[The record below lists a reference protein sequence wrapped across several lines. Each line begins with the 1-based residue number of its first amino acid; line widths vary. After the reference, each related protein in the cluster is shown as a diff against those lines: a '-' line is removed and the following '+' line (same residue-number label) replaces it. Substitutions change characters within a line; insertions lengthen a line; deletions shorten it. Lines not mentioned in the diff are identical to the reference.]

1 MTKAD
6 QPSLIPNPNELPA
19 LLKSSDDPRLEQLS
33 GRKEIRWLK
42 DVMVTLAGQS
52 AHGNRLLKVQHVL
65 VAHLLGFFNP
75 MIRSLRTF
83 ELASQS
89 EHVQDLVDIPRIC
102 RSTHSDF
109 LAMADPNLLAPL
121 IRALRAKVPDL
132 CRRDGELHELLDKAV
147 IFDGSYFEVPITVAW
162 AMRGT
167 FGIGKKE
174 KDKRHPADAG
184 DRGPRKRFAR
194 IRLNVHYCSR
204 SGVPEGVSVD
214 GGEGSEGEAM
224 GKHLDKG
231 VTYVA
236 DRGPF
241 SYRGVDKIVANG
253 SHYVLRL
260 KKDIPFIALEE
271 RPLSREGVE
280 HGVTSD
286 RIGHF
291 KGSRK
296 FPRPSHLSREII
308 ISDPQRPDRPIRLV
322 TDLLD
327 TPAHI
332 LGMLYRERWQIE
344 LFFRWLK
351 VFNNFDHLVTHSR
364 EGMTFAF
371 YVMIIAL
378 LLHAILHGRPAGKY
392 DILVYQLSLSR
403 GRSDPGLLAGLA
415 RLEREKELAR
425 ARYARKKA
433 IKKLL

>member
-1 MTKAD
+1 MSKAD
-6 QPSLIPNPNELPA
+6 QPSLIPDPNVLPA
-19 LLKSSDDPRLEQLS
+19 LLKKTDDPRLEQLS

-42 DVMVTLAGQS
+42 DLMGTMAAQS
-52 AHGNRLLKVQHVL
+52 AHGNRLLKMQHVL

-83 ELASQS
+83 ELASQR
-89 EHVQDLVDIPRIC
+89 EHVQELINIPRIC

-109 LAMADPNLLAPL
+109 LAVADPKLLTPL
-121 IRALRAKVPDL
+121 IQALRAKVPDL
-132 CRRDGELHELLDKAV
+132 CRRDWELHELLDQAV

-167 FGIGKKE
+167 FGLGKKE
-174 KDKRHPADAG
+174 KEKATG

-194 IRLNVHYCSR
+194 IRLNLHYCSR

-214 GGEGSEGEAM
+214 GGEGGEGEAL
-224 GKHLDKG
+224 GKHLEKG
-231 VTYVA
+231 AIYVA

-271 RPLSREGVE
+271 RPLSRADVE
-280 HGVTSD
+280 HGVISD

-308 ISDPQRPDRPIRLV
+308 INDPQRPGRPIRLV

-327 TPAHI
+327 IPAHI
-332 LGMLYRERWQIE
+332 LGLLYRERWQIE

-351 VFNNFDHLVTHSR
+351 VFNNFDHLVTHSW
-364 EGMTFAF
+364 EGMTLVF
-371 YVMIIAL
+371 YVMVIAL
-378 LLHAILHGRPAGKY
+378 LLHAILHGRPADKY

-403 GRSDPGLLAGLA
+403 GRGDPGLMAGLA

-425 ARYARKKA
+425 TRYARKKA
-433 IKKLL
+433 MKKMC